1 MNLKIQKHLNGYK
14 KNADEYG
21 FILRYPKDKQDITKL
36 YMNLGI
42 GDMQARNMQK

>member
-1 MNLKIQKHLNGYK
+1 MNLKNTKAFKWLQ

-42 GDMQARNMQK
+42 GDM